1 LAERQTTLILL
12 AEDNPINRK
21 LVVEMLSRA
30 GYPVETVENGRQAVE
45 AVRHSRFRLVLMDVQ
60 MPEMD
65 GFEATQVIREDEGD
79 GAHTPIIA
87 MTAHAMK
94 GDRERCL
101 AAGMDDYLP
110 KPLQSRELFAAIER
124 WSQGAP
130 LPAAEAVE
138 PTTPPMNDEVL
149 DRARAMP
156 YFGGDP
162 QLFHSL
168 LTQFVGHLGDEIARL
183 RELKASGDTQAFA
196 RLAHSIK
203 GLAATFCATRLQQ
216 AAQQLEAIGFDDN
229 LEAADPWIEQLEQ
242 ERPQLEAYLKGLASG

>member
-1 LAERQTTLILL
+1 
-12 AEDNPINRK
+12 
-21 LVVEMLSRA
+21 
-30 GYPVETVENGRQAVE
+30 
-45 AVRHSRFRLVLMDVQ
+45 

-101 AAGMDDYLP
+101 AAGMDDYLS
-110 KPLQSRELFAAIER
+110 KPLQSRELLAAIER

-138 PTTPPMNDEVL
+138 PTRPPMNAEPL

-156 YFGGDP
+156 YFGDDP
-162 QLFHSL
+162 QLFHDL
-168 LTQFVGHLGDEIARL
+168 LTQFVGHLGNEIGQL
-183 RELKASGDTQAFA
+183 RELKAAGDTQAFA

-216 AAQQLEAIGFDDN
+216 AALQLEALGFDEN
-229 LEAADPWIEQLEQ
+229 LEAADPWIEQLDQ
-242 ERPQLEAYLKGLASG
+242 ERPRLESYLQGLSLA